1 MFVTMLLLSL
11 LLLNLAS
18 VEAVEPFE
26 LIMGRLSA
34 ADRSDPDQARPAHTH
49 RHTHI
54 NKQTYTD
61 TQTHTDSSFYRVSTI
76 CISIDIQSKKSQGCV
91 TGPTSKSQKTTDYMF
106 EYKED

>member
-34 ADRSDPDQARPAHTH
+34 ADRSDPDQARPAHIHTH
-49 RHTHI
+49 THTHTYTQIHTHTHTHI
-54 NKQTYTD
+54 DKQTYTD
-61 TQTHTDSSFYRVSTI
+61 TQTKKIHTDSSSYRVLFVF
-76 CISIDIQSKKSQGCV
+76 Q
-91 TGPTSKSQKTTDYMF
+91 
-106 EYKED
+106 